1 MAKAKRSSK
10 KKTATKTAKK
20 KLAKKVKKAVKKP
33 AKKPTRKTSGK
44 KPVAKTLKKKATKK
58 KVTKKTARKQPVK
71 KKISSGKGFKRTGEG
86 IPVADLKDKA
96 CVVGVGTTEF
106 SKNSGRSE
114 LSLACESILDAIYDA
129 GLKPSDVDG
138 MVTFTMDTN
147 DEIEIARAIGT
158 NDLSFYS
165 RVPHGGGGPTG
176 CIEQAVMAIATGVAE
191 VVVCYR
197 ALNGR
202 SGHRFS
208 SGVSGDIVTGD
219 MIHYGWYLPYGL
231 ITPASWVAMY
241 HRRYEYLYGNTRDA
255 LAEIAMT
262 TRDYAVTNPR
272 AFFHKRPL
280 SREEYDKGKAIALP
294 FNLYDCCQ
302 ESDGGCAVV
311 LTTPERAK
319 HLNQLPVAVKGV
331 GMCAEGDTEAMTNF
345 YAEEIAQIPAMDHA
359 AKQAYAQSGLTA
371 NDIDAAIIYDAFT
384 AIVMWQLES
393 WGFADYGK
401 SAEFVLSG
409 ALRRDGRLPTNTH
422 GGQLSEAYIH
432 GMNGVNE
439 GVRLVRGTS
448 NNQPNK
454 KIDNVL
460 VTSGVGVP
468 TGGMLLG
475 KLDG

>member
-1 MAKAKRSSK
+1 MGNQKTVYPTSIAHGAKA
-10 KKTATKTAKK
+10 AN
-20 KLAKKVKKAVKKP
+20 
-33 AKKPTRKTSGK
+33 
-44 KPVAKTLKKKATKK
+44 
-58 KVTKKTARKQPVK
+58 
-71 KKISSGKGFKRTGEG
+71 
-86 IPVADLKDKA
+86 LKDKA
-96 CVVGVGTTEF
+96 AIVGVGTTEF

-114 LSLACESILDAIYDA
+114 LSLACEAVLDALQDA

-147 DEIEIARAIGT
+147 DEIEVARAIGC

-165 RVPHGGGGPTG
+165 RVPHGGGAPTG
-176 CIEQAVMAIATGVAE
+176 CIAQAAMAVATGVAE

-208 SGVSGDIVTGD
+208 NGVSGDIVTGD

-231 ITPASWVAMY
+231 LTPASWVAMY
-241 HRRYEYLYGNTRDA
+241 HKRYEHLHGNTKDA
-255 LAEIAMT
+255 LAEIAMA
-262 TRDYAVTNPR
+262 TREYAVTNPR
-272 AFFHKRPL
+272 AFFHQRPL
-280 SREEYDKGKAIALP
+280 SREEYNKGKPIALP

-302 ESDGGCAVV
+302 ESDGGCAVIV
-311 LTTPERAK
+311 TTPERAK
-319 HLNQLPVAVKGV
+319 HLNQMPVMVKGV
-331 GMCAEGDTEAMTNF
+331 GMAAERNMEAMTSF
-345 YAEEIAQIPAMDHA
+345 YHDEIASIRSMDLA
-359 AKQAYAQSGLTA
+359 AKQAYAQSGLTP

-393 WGFADYGK
+393 WGFADAGK

-409 ALRRDGRLPTNTH
+409 ALRKDGRLPTNTH

-448 NNQPNK
+448 NNQPAKTVN
-454 KIDNVL
+454 NVL

-475 KLDG
+475 KME